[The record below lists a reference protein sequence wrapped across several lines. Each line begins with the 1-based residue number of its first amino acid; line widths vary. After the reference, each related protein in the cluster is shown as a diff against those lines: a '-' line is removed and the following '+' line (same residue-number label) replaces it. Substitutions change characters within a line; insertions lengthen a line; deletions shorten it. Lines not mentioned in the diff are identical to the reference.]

1 MTNCDEFI
9 ASGILELYVWGE
21 TTEAE
26 DADVKKMLALY
37 PEVIGREISEIAAAY
52 EKLAMANKIEPD
64 PIIKPFLIAKIDL
77 TERMLAGE
85 ELSFPPELTEN
96 SKISDYNQW
105 ILRPDMVLPEEA
117 DDVYAKIIGFT
128 PTMITAIVWLREMAP
143 QEVHDD
149 QYERFLILEG
159 SCDIVVGENSYSLK
173 SGDYFQIPLHHD
185 HVINVTS
192 SIRCKVILQRVAA

>member
-21 TTEAE
+21 TTEEE
-26 DADVKKMLALY
+26 DAEIMRMIALY
-37 PEVIGREISEIAAAY
+37 PDVIKKEISEIGAVY
-52 EKLAMANKIEPD
+52 EELAMAYQIEPD
-64 PIIKPFLIAKIDL
+64 PIIKPFLLAKIDL
-77 TERMLAGE
+77 TERMKAGE

-105 ILRPDMVLPEEA
+105 ILRPDMVLPEGQ

-128 PTMITAIVWLREMAP
+128 PKMITAIVWIKEMAP

-159 SCDIVVGENSYSLK
+159 TCDIIVAENSYSLK
-173 SGDYFQIPLHHD
+173 SGDYFQIPLHHE
-185 HVINVTS
+185 HVVKVTS
-192 SIRCKVILQRVAA
+192 SIPCKVI

>member
-21 TTEAE
+21 TTEEE
-26 DADVKKMLALY
+26 DAEIMRMIALY
-37 PEVIGREISEIAAAY
+37 PDVIKKEISEIGAVY
-52 EKLAMANKIEPD
+52 EELAMAYQIEPD
-64 PIIKPFLIAKIDL
+64 PIIKPFLLAKIDL
-77 TERMLAGE
+77 TERMKAGE

-105 ILRPDMVLPEEA
+105 ILRPDMVLPEGQ

-128 PTMITAIVWLREMAP
+128 PKMISAIVWIKEMAP

-159 SCDIVVGENSYSLK
+159 TCDIIVAENSYSLK
-173 SGDYFQIPLHHD
+173 SGDYFQIPLHHE
-185 HVINVTS
+185 HVVKVTS
-192 SIRCKVILQRVAA
+192 SIPCKVILQRVAA

>member
-21 TTEAE
+21 TTEEE
-26 DADVKKMLALY
+26 DAEVRKMIALY
-37 PEVIGREISEIAAAY
+37 PDVIKKEISEIGAVY
-52 EKLAMANKIEPD
+52 EELARANQIEPD
-64 PIIKPFLIAKIDL
+64 PIIKPFLLAKIDL
-77 TERMLAGE
+77 TERMKAGE
-85 ELSFPPELTEN
+85 ELYFPPELTEN

-105 ILRPDMVLPEEA
+105 ILRPDMVLPEGQ

-128 PTMITAIVWLREMAP
+128 PKMITAIVWIKEMAP

-159 SCDIVVGENSYSLK
+159 TCDIIVAENSYSLK

-185 HVINVTS
+185 HVVKVTS
-192 SIRCKVILQRVAA
+192 SIPCKVVLQRVAA